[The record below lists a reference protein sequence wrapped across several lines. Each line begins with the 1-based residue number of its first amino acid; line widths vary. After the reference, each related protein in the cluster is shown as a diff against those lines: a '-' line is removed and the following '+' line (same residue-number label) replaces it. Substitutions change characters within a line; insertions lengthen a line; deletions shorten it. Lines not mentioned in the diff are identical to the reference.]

1 MLSKV
6 FANSG
11 SLRRMITA
19 SAAVVVTLIAGATMP
34 ATASAQ
40 LVDFETLGYG
50 PSCQWGGGS
59 AFSTLDGKK
68 WDGFRPLDLNNLANI
83 CGRST
88 NTGYSSLQTQHVGN
102 VIATGA
108 GGAWLS
114 SFNPFVLNSLV
125 AGAGWL
131 NPTKLTLGFYLNTQL
146 MGTST
151 IFLNTSQ
158 TGAQTYSGFYSG
170 PTDYIDFIP
179 DYTGGVDVFNSYA
192 ESCAGATGPC
202 TPDTYKTWFVDNLDF
217 SPAFVTVTP
226 EPGSIALTAFGL
238 VAVLGAV
245 RRRRRN

>member
-6 FANSG
+6 SANSG
-11 SLRRMITA
+11 SLRRLV
-19 SAAVVVTLIAGATMP
+19 SAAATAVVTLIVGATMP

-50 PSCQWGGGS
+50 PTCQWGGGA

-68 WDGFRPLDLNNLANI
+68 WDGFRPLDLDNLAKV

-88 NTGYSSLQTQHVGN
+88 NTGYSSLLSANVGK

-146 MGTST
+146 MATS
-151 IFLNTSQ
+151 
-158 TGAQTYSGFYSG
+158 
-170 PTDYIDFIP
+170 
-179 DYTGGVDVFNSYA
+179 
-192 ESCAGATGPC
+192 
-202 TPDTYKTWFVDNLDF
+202 
-217 SPAFVTVTP
+217 
-226 EPGSIALTAFGL
+226 
-238 VAVLGAV
+238 
-245 RRRRRN
+245 